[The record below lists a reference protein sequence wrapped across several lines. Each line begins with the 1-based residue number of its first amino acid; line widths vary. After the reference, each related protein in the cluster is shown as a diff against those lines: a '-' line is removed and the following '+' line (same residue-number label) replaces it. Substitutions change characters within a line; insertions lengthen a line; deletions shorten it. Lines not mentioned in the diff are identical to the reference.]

1 MNFIQ
6 LNKFTNLHDGNKII
20 FCKTDFLF
28 EEFNTIKNLD
38 SDVIL
43 ITGNSD
49 YPITDYH
56 VSHAPSNIKKYTPN
70 NSFYGVP
77 DVIPAKTALAGDEFA
92 SRFNL
97 DYFENKAVPRYII
110 TVKGATLSR
119 DAERKL
125 LEFFH

>member
-43 ITGNSD
+43 IT
-49 YPITDYH
+49 
-56 VSHAPSNIKKYTPN
+56 
-70 NSFYGVP
+70 
-77 DVIPAKTALAGDEFA
+77 L
-92 SRFNL
+92 
-97 DYFENKAVPRYII
+97 
-110 TVKGATLSR
+110 
-119 DAERKL
+119 
-125 LEFFH
+125 